1 MTNARRKQIKN
12 RLALL
17 ERASMLFGRYGALV
31 PLAIAYL
38 RGWPTHVELYPN
50 TQIGES
56 WKVFL
61 SLFLYWLAA
70 LALER
75 AVSFVQRSLEA

>member
-1 MTNARRKQIKN
+1 MTDIRRKQIEN

-17 ERASMLFGRYGALV
+17 ERASMLFSRFGYVV
-31 PLAIAYL
+31 PMAIAYL
-38 RGWPTHVELYPN
+38 RGWPTHVELYPH

-61 SLFLYWLAA
+61 SLFLYWLAE

-75 AVSFVQRSLEA
+75 AVSFAQRSFEA